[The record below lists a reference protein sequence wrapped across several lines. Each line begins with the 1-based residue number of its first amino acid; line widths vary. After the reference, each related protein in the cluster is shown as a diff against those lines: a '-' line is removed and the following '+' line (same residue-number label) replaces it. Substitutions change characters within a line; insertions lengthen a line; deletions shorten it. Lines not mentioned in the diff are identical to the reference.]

1 MKRRSAASLCW
12 NWNEWFPKTSNKW
25 KISSIIT
32 LHVKR
37 VYGDDNQMLSGI
49 KAYPDA
55 SCNLQMLPT
64 DFCLR
69 ATITSGPLI
78 GWWVLS
84 LPLIGLYPQLTMGW
98 LRFQGKVQLWQATD
112 LPLVFPRS
120 LFPSEIISSLSV
132 PAHDQMSG
140 TDTAF
145 PRLWLVDWAPVW
157 PLIGPWQLCDT
168 VSATHILWHGSIRMS
183 GYIIVTLSQ

>member
-1 MKRRSAASLCW
+1 MITKCYPVLGLILMQAATCKCPRLTSVFVRQLPACLWLADGSYLCLW
-12 NWNEWFPKTSNKW
+12 LVNP
-25 KISSIIT
+25 
-32 LHVKR
+32 R
-37 VYGDDNQMLSGI
+37 
-49 KAYPDA
+49 
-55 SCNLQMLPT
+55 
-64 DFCLR
+64 
-69 ATITSGPLI
+69 
-78 GWWVLS
+78 
-84 LPLIGLYPQLTMGW
+84 QLTMGW

-140 TDTAF
+140 TVTAF

-183 GYIIVTLSQ
+183 GYIIVTPSQ